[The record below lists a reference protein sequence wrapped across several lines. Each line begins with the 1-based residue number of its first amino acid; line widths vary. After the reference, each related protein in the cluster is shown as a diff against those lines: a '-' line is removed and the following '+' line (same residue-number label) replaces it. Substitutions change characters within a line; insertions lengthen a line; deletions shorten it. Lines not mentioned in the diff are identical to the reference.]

1 MKIHFVFV
9 QKINP
14 PFVYI
19 RFIWLNENLLFSFR
33 NYIKEKKKFDE
44 VALFHSWFLRFIYFF
59 KKGGEGMDER
69 EEQILTDVYLVDFG
83 HNTICKNYD
92 NLFFYSEIIKNE
104 SCSIFAKL
112 SKILTF

>member
-33 NYIKEKKKFDE
+33 NYIKEKKSLMKWPCFIHGFWG
-44 VALFHSWFLRFIYFF
+44 LFIFV

-83 HNTICKNYD
+83 HNAICKNYD
-92 NLFFYSEIIKNE
+92 NFFSAIQKW
-104 SCSIFAKL
+104 
-112 SKILTF
+112 